1 MSKCNDNVSEICN
14 KLADKHD
21 LNVTVVRDLVEDLR
35 RMVFNKSKGG
45 TCAGV
50 DIYRALK
57 GEVPLFTEELPR
69 RRRNQYTRKPAKP
82 ARKRG

>member
-1 MSKCNDNVSEICN
+1 VKKDTDNVSEICN

-35 RMVFNKSKGG
+35 RKIYRTTYKNHG
-45 TCAGV
+45 TEGF
-50 DIYRALK
+50 DIYMALHGK
-57 GEVPLFTEELPR
+57 IYCWSTVLAR
-69 RRRNQYTRKPAKP
+69 SRKPAKP